1 MFSSTTLWAHFLNQA
16 TPIIPR
22 STSFY
27 FVHLVN
33 LLILH
38 HHLPIFSFFLLYV
51 IHLLILLV
59 PLSSTFIHFHPPSHY
74 FRLRN
79 THIPSCSNTWQ
90 RSNPLK
96 ADPSSD
102 SSKLLF
108 LLPSYGWTSRLHTQS
123 QSVFAIHTTL
133 LSKWYVLVAK
143 FPGPT
148 NPSLLFSTSSRFF

>member
-38 HHLPIFSFFLLYV
+38 HPLLN
-51 IHLLILLV
+51 LLV
-59 PLSSTFIHFHPPSHY
+59 PLSSTFIHFPPLSSTFIHFHPPSHY

-102 SSKLLF
+102 SSKLF
-108 LLPSYGWTSRLHTQS
+108 VSSFPSYGWSSRLHTQS